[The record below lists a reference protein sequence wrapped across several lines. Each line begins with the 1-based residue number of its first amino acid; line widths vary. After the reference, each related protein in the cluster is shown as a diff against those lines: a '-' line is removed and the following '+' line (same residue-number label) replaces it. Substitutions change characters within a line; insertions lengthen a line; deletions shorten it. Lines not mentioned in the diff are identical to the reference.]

1 MLCLPT
7 SFQNNATHKFE
18 ITFSDDVAKKLEH
31 VASKLN
37 LSPEEFAA
45 NSLLETLERHAD
57 FQNVTKRVLDKNAEL
72 YKRLA

>member
-1 MLCLPT
+1 MGY
-7 SFQNNATHKFE
+7 NN
-18 ITFSDDVAKKLEH
+18 SMYKLEIALPDDIAKQLEQ

-45 NSLLETLERHAD
+45 NSLVETLERHTA
-57 FQNVTKRVLDKNAEL
+57 FQNAAKHVLDKNVEL

>member
-1 MLCLPT
+1 M
-7 SFQNNATHKFE
+7 HKLE
-18 ITFSDDVAKKLEH
+18 ITFSDDVAKKLEQ

-45 NSLLETLERHAD
+45 NSLVETLERYTN
-57 FQNVTKRVLDKNAEL
+57 FQNAAKRVLDKNAEL

>member
-1 MLCLPT
+1 M
-7 SFQNNATHKFE
+7 HKLE
-18 ITFSDDVAKKLEH
+18 ITFSDDVAKQLEQ

-45 NSLLETLERHAD
+45 NSLIETLERHAD
-57 FQNVTKRVLDKNAEL
+57 FQNAAKRVLEKNAEL